1 MGIDAREPSVL
12 VERHLVISKYIA
24 QALHR
29 AQYRIVDDGLFC
41 GTVAGLPGVIATG
54 KTLEICRDQLVEVLE
69 EWLLVRVAQGLT
81 IPRIGTATVQV
92 KRAS

>member
-1 MGIDAREPSVL
+1 MVVRSAATSCAPIGSTGQNRTQ
-12 VERHLVISKYIA
+12 SK
-24 QALHR
+24 ALHR
-29 AQYRIVDDGLFC
+29 AQCRIVDNGLFC

-69 EWLLVRVAQGLT
+69 EWLLVRVAQGLK